1 MTNQGDKKNGD
12 EGISSENNIFRITDE
27 LVNQVDRA
35 KKMVVIM
42 IILIVV
48 AIPVSWHV
56 APLLTSSSSSN
67 FRLVGY
73 VTIAIAGLFV
83 ILGAR
88 QWLILSKWTNNYKKY
103 KELQRKVDEKLDF
116 ENSKERS

>member
-116 ENSKERS
+116 ENSKEGS